1 MGFITITLLVYSPL
15 LQGKKLLQ
23 SDSVQY
29 KGMARELQEERE
41 KNKEELYWIDNAFG
55 GMPTY
60 QLGAKYPYDIL
71 TPIHKVVRLLP
82 APAFLLFLYFLGSY
96 LFLLAFGF
104 RLPFAVLG
112 ALAYGFSTYLLIII
126 QVGHNTKAQALG
138 YMPMVLA
145 AVHLLFTKN
154 RGWGI
159 FFHRPSTCLAN
170 SCQPLPDDLLYA
182 YAVGVVYDR
191 PMVVGVQQPPM
202 EGNSFKKRF
211 FSLGCGVGPFA
222 QCDQLVGHQ

>member
-1 MGFITITLLVYSPL
+1 MKTLTNNFILITLGKHLLVMMGFITITLLMYSPL

-29 KGMARELQEERE
+29 MGMARELQEERE

-104 RLPFAVLG
+104 RLHYRL
-112 ALAYGFSTYLLIII
+112 S
-126 QVGHNTKAQALG
+126 N
-138 YMPMVLA
+138 
-145 AVHLLFTKN
+145 
-154 RGWGI
+154 
-159 FFHRPSTCLAN
+159 FHS
-170 SCQPLPDDLLYA
+170 SCASYRSSA
-182 YAVGVVYDR
+182 
-191 PMVVGVQQPPM
+191 
-202 EGNSFKKRF
+202 
-211 FSLGCGVGPFA
+211 
-222 QCDQLVGHQ
+222 